1 MLSMGRKLVEFSHNY
16 DHYERSFNGLAL
28 ILGTGTYFLSKPSY
42 GHNLIFTA
50 DLIFITTLS
59 MTFKSAG
66 IFLES
71 VENYDFVSSLPSYC
85 EENVLPSVV
94 LMYMAKGHTNYLYVN
109 DA

>member
-1 MLSMGRKLVEFSHNY
+1 
-16 DHYERSFNGLAL
+16 
-28 ILGTGTYFLSKPSY
+28 
-42 GHNLIFTA
+42 
-50 DLIFITTLS
+50 

-94 LMYMAKGHTNYLYVN
+94 HMYLYMAKEHTNYLYVN
-109 DA
+109 DAQARQPFAAS

>member
-1 MLSMGRKLVEFSHNY
+1 
-16 DHYERSFNGLAL
+16 
-28 ILGTGTYFLSKPSY
+28 
-42 GHNLIFTA
+42 
-50 DLIFITTLS
+50 